1 MAAPPSKLRLLLWGG
16 GGRMG
21 QRVLHCAGEMAQLQL
36 LEIAAA
42 PGRGEAPPPP
52 QDWDLLLDFSTVQG
66 SMEALALALQH
77 ARPLVCGVTGH
88 SPEQRREFER
98 AGGQIPVL
106 LDANF
111 SPGVALL
118 RRMARAAAA
127 AFPHAAVQ
135 LREVHHAGKVDSP
148 SGTAAMLLEQVR
160 AGHGEGAG
168 QAPQAQAEAQV
179 ESVREGDVVGEHQ
192 LSFGLPEETLRLAH
206 SAHSRDLFARGALRA
221 ALWLRGRPPGLYGTE
236 DTLEP

>member
-1 MAAPPSKLRLLLWGG
+1 MATPESKLRLLLWGG

-21 QRVLHCAGEMAQLQL
+21 QRVQHCAGEMAQLQL

-52 QDWDLLLDFSTVQG
+52 QDWDLLLDFSTVEG
-66 SMEALALALQH
+66 SMEALALAEQH
-77 ARPLVCGVTGH
+77 AKPLVCGVTGH
-88 SPEQRREFER
+88 SPEQRREFAR
-98 AGGQIPVL
+98 AGGQIPLL

-118 RRMARAAAA
+118 RRLARTAAA

-148 SGTAAMLLEQVR
+148 SGTAVMLLEQVR

-168 QAPQAQAEAQV
+168 QAPEVQV
-179 ESVREGDVVGEHQ
+179 EAVREGDVVGEHR
-192 LSFGLPEETLRLAH
+192 LSFGLPDETLRLGH